1 MNLNSKLIQR
11 ITHDST
17 KDVMHSSGYAV
28 AQNENTFGAAGAQSF
43 TMRQKIEQQRKF
55 AQGYRNSRIAQGVNW
70 MPKAVTYEESLTR
83 QHQQKEN
90 ESKKDEQPPFRPLDQ
105 QLPHALEIAQP
116 AALRQPN
123 ANRFEATHIKPSV
136 PIARANPTQPR
147 FAAGPGIKPTI
158 TPGFYPGR
166 HF

>member
-43 TMRQKIEQQRKF
+43 TMRQEIEQQRKF

-70 MPKAVTYEESLTR
+70 MPKAVTYDELLAKKK
-83 QHQQKEN
+83 QQNKN
-90 ESKKDEQPPFRPLDQ
+90 KQNQDDSSYRPLDQ

-123 ANRFEATHIKPSV
+123 ANRFDATHVKPSA
-136 PIARANPTQPR
+136 PIARANPTQSR
-147 FAAGPGIKPTI
+147 FAAGPSVKPTI

-166 HF
+166 HS

>member
-28 AQNENTFGAAGAQSF
+28 AQNENTFGAVGAQSF

-70 MPKAVTYEESLTR
+70 MPKAVTYEESLAKQR
-83 QHQQKEN
+83 QNKNKQNQED
-90 ESKKDEQPPFRPLDQ
+90 SSYRPFEQ
-105 QLPHALEIAQP
+105 QLPHALEIAQS
-116 AALRQPN
+116 AALRQ
-123 ANRFEATHIKPSV
+123 ASTNRFDATHVKPSV
-136 PIARANPTQPR
+136 PIARANPTQSR
-147 FAAGPGIKPTI
+147 FAAGQSVKPTI
-158 TPGFYPGR
+158 TPGFYPGH

>member
-28 AQNENTFGAAGAQSF
+28 AQNENTFGAVGVQSF

-70 MPKAVTYEESLTR
+70 MPKAVTYEESLAKQR
-83 QHQQKEN
+83 QNKNKQNQED
-90 ESKKDEQPPFRPLDQ
+90 SSYRPFEQ

-116 AALRQPN
+116 AALRQ
-123 ANRFEATHIKPSV
+123 ASTNRFDATHVKPSV
-136 PIARANPTQPR
+136 PIARANPTQSR
-147 FAAGPGIKPTI
+147 FAAGQSVKPTI
-158 TPGFYPGR
+158 TPGFYPGH

>member
-28 AQNENTFGAAGAQSF
+28 AQNENTFGAVGAQSF

-70 MPKAVTYEESLTR
+70 MPKAVTYEESLAKQR
-83 QHQQKEN
+83 QNKNKQNQED
-90 ESKKDEQPPFRPLDQ
+90 SSCRPFEQ

-116 AALRQPN
+116 AALRQPS
-123 ANRFEATHIKPSV
+123 ANRFDATHVKPSV
-136 PIARANPTQPR
+136 PIARANPTQSR
-147 FAAGPGIKPTI
+147 FAAGQSVKPTI
-158 TPGFYPGR
+158 TPGFYPGH

>member
-28 AQNENTFGAAGAQSF
+28 AQNENTFGAVGAQSF

-70 MPKAVTYEESLTR
+70 MPKAVTYEESLAKQR
-83 QHQQKEN
+83 QNKNKQNQED
-90 ESKKDEQPPFRPLDQ
+90 SSYRPFEQ

-116 AALRQPN
+116 AALRQ
-123 ANRFEATHIKPSV
+123 ASTNRFDATHVKPSV
-136 PIARANPTQPR
+136 PIARANPTQSR
-147 FAAGPGIKPTI
+147 FAAGQSVKPTI
-158 TPGFYPGR
+158 TPGFYPGH

>member
-70 MPKAVTYEESLTR
+70 MPKAVTYEESLAK
-83 QHQQKEN
+83 QQQNKNKQNQED
-90 ESKKDEQPPFRPLDQ
+90 SSCRPFEQ

-116 AALRQPN
+116 AALRQ
-123 ANRFEATHIKPSV
+123 ASTNRFDATHVKPSV
-136 PIARANPTQPR
+136 PIARANPTQSR
-147 FAAGPGIKPTI
+147 FAAGPSVKPTI
-158 TPGFYPGR
+158 TPGFYPGH